1 MAGED
6 QERFEDY
13 LELER
18 FIEDLQAGRVSHA
31 PEGLTPDQAR
41 IYRMATLFH
50 AASIEEA
57 APRPE
62 FVAELQARLE
72 QVQAE
77 TTKSTSGRKA
87 LPFFSR
93 KSHATSHVSRRAL
106 LTGGAAAAVAAASL
120 SVGVGISHAVDTQEA
135 DKLRNQLSTTK
146 SQLDAATQWGAGESL
161 VGSGIDAIWHPVT
174 MLEKLGDE
182 PVSFNAGGIVGYVI
196 RNDGD
201 SGDPHDGKVVAV
213 SAACTHMGCIVQ
225 WQASD
230 KKFHCPCHDGTF
242 TEYGRTD
249 KNSRMNYLK
258 PLPRLD
264 VQIDPDGTIK
274 VRVPNLSATTTTAL

>member
-18 FIEDLQAGRVSHA
+18 FIEDLQAGRVTHA

-50 AASIEEA
+50 AASTEEA

-62 FVAELQARLE
+62 FVAELQAKLE
-72 QVQAE
+72 QVQEE
-77 TTKSTSGRKA
+77 TARGVSTRKA
-87 LPFFSR
+87 FPFFSR
-93 KSHATSHVSRRAL
+93 KPHTQPRVSRRAL
-106 LTGGAAAAVAAASL
+106 LTSGAAAAVAAASL
-120 SVGVGISHAVDTQEA
+120 SVGVGISHAVDAQEANKLAQEA
-135 DKLRNQLSTTK
+135 DNLRGQL
-146 SQLDAATQWGAGESL
+146 AAVTSWGAGDSII
-161 VGSGIDAIWHPVT
+161 GDGIDTVWMPVT
-174 MLEKLGDE
+174 TLDKLDDT

-201 SGDPHDGKVVAV
+201 SGDPSDGKVVAV

-225 WQASD
+225 WQAAD
-230 KKFHCPCHDGTF
+230 KKYHCPCHGGTF
-242 TEYGRTD
+242 TEYGKTD

-258 PLPRLD
+258 PLPRLQ
-264 VQIDPDGTIK
+264 VNIDPDGTIK
-274 VRVPNLSATTTTAL
+274 VLVPKIISSTTTTA

>member
-18 FIEDLQAGRVSHA
+18 FIEDLQAGRASHA

-50 AASIEEA
+50 AASIEED

-62 FVAELQARLE
+62 FVAELQAKLE
-72 QVQAE
+72 QVQEE
-77 TTKSTSGRKA
+77 TARGVSTRKA
-87 LPFFSR
+87 FPFFSR
-93 KSHATSHVSRRAL
+93 KSHTQPRVSRRAL
-106 LTGGAAAAVAAASL
+106 LTSGAAAAVAAASL

-135 DKLRNQLSTTK
+135 DKLRGQLGAAK
-146 SQLDAATQWGAGESL
+146 SQLDAATQWGNENLIGD
-161 VGSGIDAIWHPVT
+161 GIDTVWMPVT
-174 MLEKLGDE
+174 TLDKLNDT
-182 PVSFNAGGIVGYVI
+182 PVSFNLGGVVGYVI

-201 SGDPHDGKVVAV
+201 SGDPSDGKVVAV

-225 WQASD
+225 WQAAD
-230 KKFHCPCHDGTF
+230 KKYHCPCHGGTF

-258 PLPRLD
+258 PLPRLQ
-264 VQIDPDGTIK
+264 VNIDPDGTIK
-274 VRVPNLSATTTTAL
+274 VLVPKITSSTTTAL

>member
-50 AASIEEA
+50 AASTEEA

-62 FVAELQARLE
+62 FVAELQAKLE

-77 TTKSTSGRKA
+77 PARGPSTRKA
-87 LPFFSR
+87 FPFFAKKPQTQPR
-93 KSHATSHVSRRAL
+93 VSRRAL

-120 SVGVGISHAVDTQEA
+120 SVGVGISHSVDMQEISDLKKQVTTPPLEENIIAKGVDTI
-135 DKLRNQLSTTK
+135 LM
-146 SQLDAATQWGAGESL
+146 
-161 VGSGIDAIWHPVT
+161 PVT
-174 MLEKLGDE
+174 TLSKLGE
-182 PVSFNAGGIVGYVI
+182 QPVFFTSGAIVGYVM

-201 SGDPHDGKVVAV
+201 SGNPADGPVIAV
-213 SAACTHMGCIVQ
+213 SAACTHMGCIVH
-225 WQASD
+225 WQSSD
-230 KKFHCPCHDGTF
+230 KKYHCPCHGGTF
-242 TEYGRTD
+242 SEYGKADHTSPVR
-249 KNSRMNYLK
+249 YLN
-258 PLPRLD
+258 PLPRLE
-264 VQIDPDGTIK
+264 VQIDPDGTVK
-274 VRVPNLSATTTTAL
+274 VRVPNVPTIPTTSL

>member
-18 FIEDLQAGRVSHA
+18 FIEDLQAGRVSRP

-41 IYRMATLFH
+41 IYRMAALFH
-50 AASIEEA
+50 HIASVEED

-62 FVAELQARLE
+62 FVAGLQAKLE
-72 QVQAE
+72 QAQEEVA
-77 TTKSTSGRKA
+77 KGVPARKA

-93 KSHATSHVSRRAL
+93 KSEAQPRVSRRAL

-120 SVGVGISHAVDTQEA
+120 SVGVGISHAVDNPEIASLQ
-135 DKLRNQLSTTK
+135 NQLT
-146 SQLDAATQWGAGESL
+146 AATNWSQDQEFIAQGANTIL
-161 VGSGIDAIWHPVT
+161 VPVT
-174 MLEKLGDE
+174 TLDKLGDQ
-182 PVSFNAGGIVGYVI
+182 PVSFNLGGIMGYLI
-196 RNDGD
+196 RNDDD
-201 SGDPHDGKVVAV
+201 SGEPASERVVAI

-225 WQASD
+225 WQGSD
-230 KKFHCPCHDGTF
+230 KKFHCPCHGGTF
-242 TEYGRTD
+242 TEYGKADLHSPVR
-249 KNSRMNYLK
+249 YLK
-258 PLPRLD
+258 PLPRLE

-274 VRVPNLSATTTTAL
+274 VRVPNIPASAITSS

>member
-18 FIEDLQAGRVSHA
+18 FIEDLQAGRVSRP

-41 IYRMATLFH
+41 IYRMAALFHH
-50 AASIEEA
+50 AASAEED

-62 FVAELQARLE
+62 FVAGLQAKLE
-72 QVQAE
+72 QVQEEAA
-77 TTKSTSGRKA
+77 KGVPARKA

-93 KSHATSHVSRRAL
+93 KPQTQSRVSRRAL

-120 SVGVGISHAVDTQEA
+120 SVGVGINHAVEGA
-135 DKLRNQLSTTK
+135 EVASLHA
-146 SQLDAATQWGAGESL
+146 QLDAATNWSQDEGFIAQGANTVL
-161 VGSGIDAIWHPVT
+161 VPVT
-174 MLEKLGDE
+174 TLDKLGE
-182 PVSFNAGGIVGYVI
+182 QPVSFNLGGIVGYLI
-196 RNDGD
+196 RNDDD
-201 SGDPHDGKVVAV
+201 SGEPASERVVAV

-225 WQASD
+225 WQGAD
-230 KKFHCPCHDGTF
+230 KKFHCPCHGGTF
-242 TEYGRTD
+242 TEYGKADSHSPVR
-249 KNSRMNYLK
+249 YLK
-258 PLPRLD
+258 PLPRLE

-274 VRVPNLSATTTTAL
+274 VRVPNIPASATTAS

>member
-18 FIEDLQAGRVSHA
+18 FIEDLQAGRASHA

-50 AASIEEA
+50 AASIEED

-62 FVAELQARLE
+62 FVAELQAKLE
-72 QVQAE
+72 QVQEE
-77 TTKSTSGRKA
+77 TARGVSTRKA
-87 LPFFSR
+87 FPFFSR
-93 KSHATSHVSRRAL
+93 KSHAQPRVSRRAL
-106 LTGGAAAAVAAASL
+106 LTSGAAAAVAAASL
-120 SVGVGISHAVDTQEA
+120 SVGVGINHAVDAQEI
-135 DKLRNQLSTTK
+135 DKLRKQVTAVTNPT
-146 SQLDAATQWGAGESL
+146 WEGESI
-161 VGSGIDAIWHPVT
+161 VGENINTTWLPVT
-174 MLEKLGDE
+174 TLDKLAE
-182 PVSFNAGGIVGYVI
+182 QPVSFNAGGIVGYVI

-201 SGDPHDGKVVAV
+201 SGDPSDGKVVAV

-225 WQASD
+225 WQAAD

-242 TEYGRTD
+242 TEYGKTD

-258 PLPRLD
+258 PLPRLQ
-264 VQIDPDGTIK
+264 VNIDPDGTIK
-274 VRVPNLSATTTTAL
+274 VLVPKITSPTTTTTAS

>member
-18 FIEDLQAGRVSHA
+18 FIEDLQAGRVRHA

-50 AASIEEA
+50 AASTEEA

-62 FVAELQARLE
+62 FMAELQAKLE
-72 QVQAE
+72 QVQE
-77 TTKSTSGRKA
+77 EIVKGPRKGF
-87 LPFFSR
+87 PFFSR
-93 KSHATSHVSRRAL
+93 KPQTQPRVSRRAL

-120 SVGVGISHAVDTQEA
+120 SVGIGINHAIDAPEISSLQAQLSKATSWNPDENIIAKGVDTVLVPVTTL
-135 DKLRNQLSTTK
+135 DKL
-146 SQLDAATQWGAGESL
+146 GE
-161 VGSGIDAIWHPVT
+161 H
-174 MLEKLGDE
+174 
-182 PVSFNAGGIVGYVI
+182 PVSFTSGGIVGYVM

-201 SGDPHDGKVVAV
+201 SGNPADGPVIAV

-225 WQASD
+225 WQSAD
-230 KKFHCPCHDGTF
+230 KKYHCPCHGGLF
-242 TEYGRTD
+242 TEYGNTD
-249 KNSRMNYLK
+249 HASPVRYLK
-258 PLPRLD
+258 PLPRLE
-264 VQIDPDGTIK
+264 VQVDADGTVK
-274 VRVPNLSATTTTAL
+274 VRVPNISPITIPTL

>member
-18 FIEDLQAGRVSHA
+18 FIEDLQAGRASRP

-50 AASIEEA
+50 TASVEED

-62 FVAELQARLE
+62 FVAGLQAKLE
-72 QVQAE
+72 QVEEEAA
-77 TTKSTSGRKA
+77 KGIPASKA
-87 LPFFSR
+87 RPFFSR
-93 KSHATSHVSRRAL
+93 KPQTQPRVSRRAL

-120 SVGVGISHAVDTQEA
+120 SVGVGISHAVDNPEIASLKTQLAQATSWPDEKFIA
-135 DKLRNQLSTTK
+135 EGANTVLRPVTTLDKL
-146 SQLDAATQWGAGESL
+146 GEQ
-161 VGSGIDAIWHPVT
+161 
-174 MLEKLGDE
+174 
-182 PVSFNAGGIVGYVI
+182 PVSFNLGGIVGYII
-196 RNDGD
+196 RNDDD
-201 SGDPHDGKVVAV
+201 SGEPANEPVIAV

-225 WQASD
+225 WQGAD
-230 KKFHCPCHDGTF
+230 KKFHCPCHDGIF
-242 TEYGRTD
+242 SEYG
-249 KNSRMNYLK
+249 K
-258 PLPRLD
+258 PDPHSPVVYKSLPRLE

-274 VRVPNLSATTTTAL
+274 VRVPNIPASATTAL

>member
-18 FIEDLQAGRVSHA
+18 FIEDLQAGRVTHA

-50 AASIEEA
+50 AASTQEA

-62 FVAELQARLE
+62 FVAELQAKLE
-72 QVQAE
+72 QVQEE
-77 TTKSTSGRKA
+77 TTKGVSPRKA
-87 LPFFSR
+87 LPFFSKKPQTQR
-93 KSHATSHVSRRAL
+93 GVSRRAL

-120 SVGVGISHAVDTQEA
+120 SVGVGITHAVDKEQISSLSNQLAVATNWGPEDNIIA
-135 DKLRNQLSTTK
+135 SGIETVFVAVATLDKLSER
-146 SQLDAATQWGAGESL
+146 
-161 VGSGIDAIWHPVT
+161 
-174 MLEKLGDE
+174 

-201 SGDPHDGKVVAV
+201 SGDPRDGKVVAV

-225 WQASD
+225 WQSAD
-230 KKFHCPCHDGTF
+230 KKFHCPCHGGIF
-242 TEYGRTD
+242 TEYGKSDPHSQVR
-249 KNSRMNYLK
+249 YLK
-258 PLPRLD
+258 PLPRLE

-274 VRVPNLSATTTTAL
+274 VRVPNIPAPTTTS

>member
-50 AASIEEA
+50 AASTEEA

-62 FVAELQARLE
+62 FVAELQAKLE
-72 QVQAE
+72 QVQEE
-77 TTKSTSGRKA
+77 TAKGVSPRKTF
-87 LPFFSR
+87 PFFSKKPQT
-93 KSHATSHVSRRAL
+93 KSRVSRRAL

-120 SVGVGISHAVDTQEA
+120 SVGIGINHVVDAPEISSLQKQLYDAKNPKWGNDKIIAAGVDT
-135 DKLRNQLSTTK
+135 
-146 SQLDAATQWGAGESL
+146 
-161 VGSGIDAIWHPVT
+161 IWMPVT
-174 MLEKLGDE
+174 TLNKLGE
-182 PVSFNAGGIVGYVI
+182 HPVSFTSGAIVGYVM

-201 SGDPHDGKVVAV
+201 SGNPADGPVIAV

-225 WQASD
+225 WQSAD
-230 KKFHCPCHDGTF
+230 KKYHCPCHGGIF
-242 TEYGRTD
+242 SEYGNTD
-249 KNSRMNYLK
+249 HSSPVRYLK
-258 PLPRLD
+258 PLPRLE
-264 VQIDPDGTIK
+264 VQVDPDGTVK
-274 VRVPNLSATTTTAL
+274 VRVPKISPTTTPTL

>member
-77 TTKSTSGRKA
+77 TAKSTPGRKA

-135 DKLRNQLSTTK
+135 DRLRGQLSTTK
-146 SQLDAATQWGAGESL
+146 SQLYAATNWGASESI
-161 VGSGIDAIWHPVT
+161 VGNGVDSVMFPVT
-174 MLEKLGDE
+174 TLDKLGDQ

-201 SGDPHDGKVVAV
+201 SGDPSDGKVVAV

-225 WQASD
+225 WQAAD
-230 KKFHCPCHDGTF
+230 KKFHCPCHGGVF
-242 TEYGRTD
+242 GEYGKTD
-249 KNSRMNYLK
+249 KTSPVRYLK

-264 VQIDPDGTIK
+264 VQIDPDGTIR
-274 VRVPNLSATTTTAL
+274 VRVPKMTSTTTVL

>member
-31 PEGLTPDQAR
+31 PEGLTPEQAR

-62 FVAELQARLE
+62 FVTQLQARLE

-77 TTKSTSGRKA
+77 TARGASTRKA

-135 DKLRNQLSTTK
+135 DRLRGQLSTTK
-146 SQLDAATQWGAGESL
+146 SQLDAATNWGASESI
-161 VGSGIDAIWHPVT
+161 VGNGVDSVMFPVT
-174 MLEKLGDE
+174 TLDKLGDE

-201 SGDPHDGKVVAV
+201 SGDPSDGKVVAV

-225 WQASD
+225 WQAAD
-230 KKFHCPCHDGTF
+230 KKFHCPCHGGVF
-242 TEYGRTD
+242 GEYGKTD
-249 KNSRMNYLK
+249 KTSPVRYLK

-274 VRVPNLSATTTTAL
+274 VRVPKMTSTTTAL

>member
-18 FIEDLQAGRVSHA
+18 FIEDLQAGRVTHA

-41 IYRMATLFH
+41 IYRMATFFH
-50 AASIEEA
+50 AASTDGT

-62 FVAELQARLE
+62 FVAELQAKLG
-72 QVQAE
+72 QAQAE
-77 TTKSTSGRKA
+77 TAKGASTRKA
-87 LPFFSR
+87 LPFFSKR
-93 KSHATSHVSRRAL
+93 PQTQPHVSRRAL
-106 LTGGAAAAVAAASL
+106 LAGGAAAVAASL
-120 SVGVGISHAVDTQEA
+120 SVGVGITHGVEA
-135 DKLRNQLSTTK
+135 PQIASLQATISSMENWPSKEKYVAEGANTTWFPVTTL
-146 SQLDAATQWGAGESL
+146 SQLGEQPVLFNSGGV
-161 VGSGIDAIWHPVT
+161 VG
-174 MLEKLGDE
+174 
-182 PVSFNAGGIVGYVI
+182 FVI

-201 SGDPHDGKVVAV
+201 SGDPSDGPIVAV

-225 WQASD
+225 WQGSD

-242 TEYGRTD
+242 TEYGKAD
-249 KNSRMNYLK
+249 PHSQMPYLR
-258 PLPRLD
+258 PLPRLE

-274 VRVPNLSATTTTAL
+274 VRVPNIPASSTTSL

>member
-18 FIEDLQAGRVSHA
+18 FIEDLQAGRASRP

-50 AASIEEA
+50 TATVEEA

-62 FVAELQARLE
+62 FVAGLQAKLE
-72 QVQAE
+72 QAQQEAAKGVPA
-77 TTKSTSGRKA
+77 RKA

-93 KSHATSHVSRRAL
+93 KPRTQPGVSRRAL

-120 SVGVGISHAVDTQEA
+120 SVGVGINHAVDGAEIATL
-135 DKLRNQLSTTK
+135 KNQL
-146 SQLDAATQWGAGESL
+146 AASNWSEAKFIAEGANTVLVKVATMAELGE
-161 VGSGIDAIWHPVT
+161 H
-174 MLEKLGDE
+174 
-182 PVSFNAGGIVGYVI
+182 PVSFNVGGIVGFI
-196 RNDGD
+196 MRNDGD
-201 SGDPHDGKVVAV
+201 SGEPANEPVIAC

-225 WQASD
+225 WQSSD
-230 KKFHCPCHDGTF
+230 KKFHCPCHDGIF
-242 TEYGRTD
+242 SEYGKPD
-249 KNSRMNYLK
+249 PNSQVVYR
-258 PLPRLD
+258 PLPRLE
-264 VQIDPDGTIK
+264 VQIDPDGAVK
-274 VRVPNLSATTTTAL
+274 VRVPNIPASATTSL

>member
-18 FIEDLQAGRVSHA
+18 FIEDLQAGRASRP

-50 AASIEEA
+50 TASAEEA

-62 FVAELQARLE
+62 FVAGLQAKLE
-72 QVQAE
+72 QVQEEVAKGVP
-77 TTKSTSGRKA
+77 TKRA

-93 KSHATSHVSRRAL
+93 KPRTQSGVSRRAL

-120 SVGVGISHAVDTQEA
+120 SVGVGINHAVDGAEIA
-135 DKLRNQLSTTK
+135 RLKDQL
-146 SQLDAATQWGAGESL
+146 AATRWSDQKFIVQGANTVL
-161 VGSGIDAIWHPVT
+161 VKVAHLADLSEH
-174 MLEKLGDE
+174 
-182 PVSFNAGGIVGYVI
+182 PVSFNLGGIVGYVM

-201 SGDPHDGKVVAV
+201 SGEPASEPVIAF

-225 WQASD
+225 WQSSD
-230 KKFHCPCHDGTF
+230 KKFHCPCHGGIF
-242 TEYGRTD
+242 SEYGKPD
-249 KNSRMNYLK
+249 PNSQVVYR
-258 PLPRLD
+258 PLPRLE
-264 VQIDPDGTIK
+264 VQIDPDGAVK
-274 VRVPNLSATTTTAL
+274 VRVPNVPASATTSL

>member
-31 PEGLTPDQAR
+31 PERLTPDQAR

-77 TTKSTSGRKA
+77 TTRGTSTRKA

-135 DKLRNQLSTTK
+135 DGLKGQLKETRNQLA
-146 SQLDAATQWGAGESL
+146 QATQWGAGESI

-174 MLEKLGDE
+174 ALDKLGDE

-201 SGDPHDGKVVAV
+201 SGDPSDGKVVAV

-225 WQASD
+225 WQAAD

-242 TEYGRTD
+242 TEYGKTD
-249 KNSRMNYLK
+249 AHSPMRYLK
-258 PLPRLD
+258 PLPRLEI
-264 VQIDPDGTIK
+264 QIDPDGTIK
-274 VRVPNLSATTTTAL
+274 VRVPNLPATTTTAL